1 MSLTKGC
8 IDMVRR
14 TKEEA
19 QETRSQILDAA
30 EKAFYEHGVG
40 RTTLAKIAEVAGVT
54 RGAIYWHFSNKSDL
68 FQAMFERAHLPFEAL
83 AKASESES
91 EPDPLG
97 RMRELLVQLFK
108 QTASDA
114 QVRRI
119 NEILFHKCEY
129 TDELN
134 DLRQQMQDNSI
145 DCDQRIELTLRNAIN
160 KGQLPA
166 DLHTQ
171 RAAICLHSFIDGA
184 LAKWL
189 LAPKSFA
196 LGKEA
201 ERLVDAAL
209 DMLRLSPALRG

>member
-1 MSLTKGC
+1 
-8 IDMVRR
+8 MVRR

-30 EKAFYEHGVG
+30 EKAFYEQGVG

-54 RGAIYWHFSNKSDL
+54 RGAIYWHFKDKSDL
-68 FQAMFERAHLPFEAL
+68 FQAMLERVHLPFEEL
-83 AKASESES
+83 AKASESAS

-97 RMRELLVQLFK
+97 RMRELLVQVMTK
-108 QTASDA
+108 TAFDP
-114 QVRRI
+114 QIRRT

-129 TDELN
+129 TEELN

-160 KGQLPA
+160 KGQLPSNLDTA
-166 DLHTQ
+166 
-171 RAAICLHSFIDGA
+171 RAAVCMHSFIDGI

-189 LAPKSFA
+189 LAPHSFS
-196 LGKEA
+196 LGEEA
-201 ERLVDAAL
+201 ERIVDCVV
-209 DMLRLSPALRG
+209 DMLQFSPSLRVRS

>member
-1 MSLTKGC
+1 
-8 IDMVRR
+8 MVRR

-30 EKAFYEHGVG
+30 EKAFDEYGVG

-68 FQAMFERAHLPFEAL
+68 FQAILERAHLPFEAL

-171 RAAICLHSFIDGA
+171 RAAICLHSFIDGV

-201 ERLVDAAL
+201 ERLVDTAL
-209 DMLRLSPALRG
+209 DMLRLSPSLRL

>member
-1 MSLTKGC
+1 
-8 IDMVRR
+8 MVRR

-40 RTTLAKIAEVAGVT
+40 RTTLARIADVAGVT

-68 FQAMFERAHLPFEAL
+68 FQAMLERAHLPFEEL
-83 AKASESES
+83 AKASESAT

-97 RMRELLVQLFK
+97 RMRELLVQVLK
-108 QTASDA
+108 QTATDA
-114 QVRRI
+114 KVRRI

-129 TDELN
+129 TEELN

-160 KGQLPA
+160 KNQLPA
-166 DLHTQ
+166 DLDTQ
-171 RAAICLHSFIDGA
+171 RAAICLHSFIDGV

-189 LAPKSFA
+189 LAPKSLA

-201 ERLVDAAL
+201 ERIVDAAL
-209 DMLRLSPALRG
+209 DMLRLSPGLRV